1 MTDWRRDT
9 VVVRLTTK
17 VHDLVAAAARR
28 SADAVATIGQHL
40 AKIRERLPHG
50 QWLAWIADNAP
61 FSHSTAANYIE
72 LAQWSLRA
80 PAEFARLR
88 HLGPGKLYVLAA
100 VPPQRVRAL
109 KPGKLL
115 AIPGSLR
122 RKTIEHMTKLELFS
136 LVGNLALPPAPV
148 VPIEKVVQGMRF
160 KMAALGVAA
169 DTMIGRAKEV
179 DRTVVREIQEELV
192 AVLGRIDAAFG
203 E

>member
-1 MTDWRRDT
+1 
-9 VVVRLTTK
+9 
-17 VHDLVAAAARR
+17 
-28 SADAVATIGQHL
+28 
-40 AKIRERLPHG
+40 
-50 QWLAWIADNAP
+50 
-61 FSHSTAANYIE
+61 
-72 LAQWSLRA
+72 
-80 PAEFARLR
+80 
-88 HLGPGKLYVLAA
+88 
-100 VPPQRVRAL
+100 VRAL

-179 DRTVVREIQEELV
+179 DRTVVREIREELV